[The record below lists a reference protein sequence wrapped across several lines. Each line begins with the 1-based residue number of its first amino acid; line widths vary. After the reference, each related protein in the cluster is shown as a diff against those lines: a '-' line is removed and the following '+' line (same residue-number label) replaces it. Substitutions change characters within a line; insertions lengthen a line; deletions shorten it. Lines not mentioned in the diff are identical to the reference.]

1 MLIKLLVGLFSCS
14 LASEVDP
21 VLVRDDECAVGDE
34 KCSLQ
39 ALQLKGMKL
48 ATLEQEECT
57 GSANLPTDSDL
68 CYEGNL
74 LVETFKVQV
83 LQSTGTSGS
92 LDMEAVG
99 PLSGKCEGVSF
110 QMEATQ
116 LSASNLDSCGINGA
130 EYNVKYCSDQD
141 EFVVQITKPMQLDVT
156 LKRTSCTG
164 MFGVTPPSLVSA
176 PVVPLKPSL
185 LATGT
190 ECTGTG
196 KLPTTKKCY
205 EGNLLVETF
214 KVELL
219 ESDGTSGSLDM
230 EAIGPLSGKC
240 EGVSFQMDGMQ
251 LSASNLASCGIT
263 GAEYDVKYCSDQ
275 DEFVV
280 QITKPMQLDVV
291 LQSHACAASLAAV
304 APPVVAIPPAAL
316 VAQEEQRFCSGAGS
330 LPKGTSCYRGSWLV
344 EDFYV
349 KVKSYSSTSGRVD
362 VTASGPKKGH
372 CYGVSYRKSG
382 QNIYLNYAKCGFNNL
397 SFSVQYC
404 SNQNAVKVHISA
416 PVIGDVMLSRSGC

>member
-1 MLIKLLVGLFSCS
+1 MVDCVKHTV
-14 LASEVDP
+14 LA
-21 VLVRDDECAVGDE
+21 C
-34 KCSLQ
+34 CLQ
-39 ALQLKGMKL
+39 
-48 ATLEQEECT
+48 
-57 GSANLPTDSDL
+57 
-68 CYEGNL
+68 
-74 LVETFKVQV
+74 
-83 LQSTGTSGS
+83 
-92 LDMEAVG
+92 AVG

-304 APPVVAIPPAAL
+304 TPPVVAIPPAAL

>member
-1 MLIKLLVGLFSCS
+1 MVDCVKHTV
-14 LASEVDP
+14 LA
-21 VLVRDDECAVGDE
+21 C
-34 KCSLQ
+34 CLQ
-39 ALQLKGMKL
+39 
-48 ATLEQEECT
+48 
-57 GSANLPTDSDL
+57 
-68 CYEGNL
+68 
-74 LVETFKVQV
+74 
-83 LQSTGTSGS
+83 
-92 LDMEAVG
+92 AVG

-304 APPVVAIPPAAL
+304 TPPVVAIPPAAL

-330 LPKGTSCYRGSWLV
+330 LPKGTSYRGSWLV

-362 VTASGPKKGH
+362 VTELRQMWLQQLELQRAL
-372 CYGVSYRKSG
+372 VE
-382 QNIYLNYAKCGFNNL
+382 
-397 SFSVQYC
+397 VQYC